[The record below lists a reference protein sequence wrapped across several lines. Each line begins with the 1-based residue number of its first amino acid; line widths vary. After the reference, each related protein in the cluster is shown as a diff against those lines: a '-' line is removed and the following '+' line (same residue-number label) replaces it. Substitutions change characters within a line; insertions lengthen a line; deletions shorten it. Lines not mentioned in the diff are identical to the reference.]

1 MGEKNVMPFV
11 DEQVT
16 VFDCMD
22 RLKNF
27 DYVAIIDVDE
37 IVVPRRIEPLL
48 NYKMMMVG
56 TPVMNKI
63 I

>member
-37 IVVPRRIEPLL
+37 IVIPRRIEPLL

>member
-1 MGEKNVMPFV
+1 MMPFV